1 MDWLTLPQAI
11 VSIAG
16 VLAIYVLNRL
26 TASVDSAV
34 VELKELSHEVSQL
47 NSKVAVV
54 IQKGD
59 SHDKELDR
67 MRIQGDQVKERLHEL
82 GNAINTLETECNIKW
97 AKKGV

>member
-1 MDWLTLPQAI
+1 MENLSFPQAI
-11 VSIAG
+11 ISIAG

-26 TASVDSAV
+26 TKSVDSAV
-34 VELKELSHEVSQL
+34 IELKELSHEVSQL

-67 MRIQGDQVKERLHEL
+67 MRIQSDQVRERLHDL
-82 GNAINTLETECNIKW
+82 GNAINSIETECDIKW